1 MDRNNLLSFARLDED
16 PGFRRA
22 VYEQNPSEVGS
33 DIFQSK
39 GITLIV
45 ALLVSLGLWGVI
57 WLAVASL
64 VARVAG

>member
-1 MDRNNLLSFARLDED
+1 MNRNNLLSFARLDEGA
-16 PGFRRA
+16 GFRRA
-22 VYEQNPSEVGS
+22 VYEQDPSEVGL

>member
-1 MDRNNLLSFARLDED
+1 MNRNNLLNFARLDED
-16 PGFRRA
+16 VGFCRA